1 MEQSHDA
8 RSTPSSYEALAR
20 FDGLKKASI
29 APLVSPTARF
39 YFQKRKVI
47 KSRSPSVHLEA
58 HSPRDLS

>member
-29 APLVSPTARF
+29 APLVSPAARF
-39 YFQKRKVI
+39 F
-47 KSRSPSVHLEA
+47 SGSPLEFGCKKI
-58 HSPRDLS
+58 

>member
-29 APLVSPTARF
+29 APLVSPTVRF
-39 YFQKRKVI
+39 LFSKE
-47 KSRSPSVHLEA
+47 KS
-58 HSPRDLS
+58 